1 MDHQSG
7 DLEASTPLDARML
20 RTRMALNGALLRLL
34 QEKPFDQVTVREIA
48 RTADVGYATFFRH
61 YRDREA
67 LLHELAA
74 DQIREL
80 LERTL
85 PLIFGADGRAAAVAL
100 CEKIESQRKL
110 WSALLTGGAAA
121 TVRKEL
127 IRQARC
133 IAAERPAPETWLPLD
148 LRLVYAVGG
157 AIDVLAWWLQQADA
171 YPLARIAEILDRLVI
186 TPTLAEE

>member
-1 MDHQSG
+1 
-7 DLEASTPLDARML
+7 
-20 RTRMALNGALLRLL
+20 LLRLL
-34 QEKPFDQVTVREIA
+34 QEKPFDQVTVREIT

-110 WSALLTGGAAA
+110 WSPRLTGGAAA
-121 TVRKEL
+121 TVREEL

-157 AIDVLAWWLQQADA
+157 AVDVLAWWLQQADA

-186 TPTLAEE
+186 TPTLA